1 MGDSFIIQEHDR
13 FGGIEQYDAKYDN
26 LTLMKWNKPS
36 KDSIWG
42 YYASFKIGAEWID
55 DSSTIL
61 VTTKRNLENIDFLK
75 MYMTCFNSGMAIERF
90 SNIYNIRIDQP
101 VIEAPVTMT
110 NVISPLIAV
119 HFLNVVG
126 RIKTLKKGYVGYSEN
141 LKKRKGCIN
150 LLKNERLN
158 ISTKRYERLYCDY
171 DEYST
176 DIPENRI
183 IKKALLVSRLI
194 INKLNG
200 KKDTYDKLRYL
211 LERNLALFTSVSS
224 DIQIKEIGV
233 VKRQKLYFEYS
244 EAIRLAKLVL
254 KQYDY
259 SIKNSSNKKT
269 MIVPFFIDMSL
280 LYELYVYG
288 MLQEAYPGLIDYQF
302 TSFTGKP
309 DFLYSSESFKAI
321 IDTKYIPKYE
331 DQQLDTYV
339 IRQLCA
345 YSRDIKILHQ
355 LGFCDVNESSPIPN
369 VPCIIIYPT
378 EEICE
383 VNPFLRSSLDS
394 LCTCE
399 GQVKG
404 ISSFYK
410 IEISLPV
417 IT

>member
-1 MGDSFIIQEHDR
+1 MQKGNSFQIQEHDR
-13 FGGIEQYDAKYDN
+13 FRSIEQYDAKYDN
-26 LTLMKWNKPS
+26 LTLIKWNKPS

-61 VTTKRNLENIDFLK
+61 VTTKRKMENIDFLK
-75 MYMTCFNSGMAIERF
+75 MYMTCFNSGLAIERF
-90 SNIYNIRIDQP
+90 SNIYDIRIDQP
-101 VIEAPVTMT
+101 VIEAPLTLT
-110 NVISPLIAV
+110 NVISPLIVV
-119 HFLNVVG
+119 HFLNIVG

-200 KKDTYDKLRYL
+200 KKDTYYKLRYL
-211 LERNLALFTSVSS
+211 LKRNLALFTSVSS
-224 DIQIKEIGV
+224 DIQIKGIGV

-244 EAIRLAKLVL
+244 EAIRLAKLL
-254 KQYDY
+254 IKQYDY
-259 SIKNSSNKKT
+259 SIKNSSNKKM
-269 MIVPFFIDMSL
+269 MIIPFVIDMSL

-302 TSFTGKP
+302 KSSLTGVP
-309 DFLYSSESFKAI
+309 DFIYSSKSFKAI

-331 DQQLDTYV
+331 N
-339 IRQLCA
+339 
-345 YSRDIKILHQ
+345 H
-355 LGFCDVNESSPIPN
+355 N
-369 VPCIIIYPT
+369 
-378 EEICE
+378 
-383 VNPFLRSSLDS
+383 
-394 LCTCE
+394 
-399 GQVKG
+399 
-404 ISSFYK
+404 
-410 IEISLPV
+410 
-417 IT
+417 